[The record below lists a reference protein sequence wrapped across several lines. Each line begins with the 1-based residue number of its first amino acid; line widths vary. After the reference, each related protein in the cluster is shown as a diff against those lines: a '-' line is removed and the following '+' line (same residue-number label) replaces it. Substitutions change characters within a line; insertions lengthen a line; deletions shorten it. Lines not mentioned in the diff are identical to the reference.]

1 VELSV
6 RLVTRP
12 RPGTRARVLV
22 LVIVAVLMVVWGS
35 GYEPVTAISLIL
47 GAGFAGTQVARALIA
62 GGAAVPSP
70 DSEAGPPSLS

>member
-12 RPGTRARVLV
+12 RPGIRARA
-22 LVIVAVLMVVWGS
+22 LVIVIVIVVVWDS
-35 GYEPVTAISLIL
+35 GYVPVTAISLIL
-47 GAGFAGTQVARALIA
+47 GAGLAGTRIARALIA

-70 DSEAGPPSLS
+70 DSEAGPPSLR

>member
-1 VELSV
+1 
-6 RLVTRP
+6 
-12 RPGTRARVLV
+12 
-22 LVIVAVLMVVWGS
+22 MVVWGS